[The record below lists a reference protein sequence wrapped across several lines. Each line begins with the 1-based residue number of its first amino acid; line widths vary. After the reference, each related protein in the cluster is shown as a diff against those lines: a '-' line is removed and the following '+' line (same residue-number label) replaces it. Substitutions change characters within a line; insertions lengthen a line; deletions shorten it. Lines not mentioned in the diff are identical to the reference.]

1 LRGKGDLIVVAIAS
15 FTRMGTLKDL
25 IGNKRAQKAGRL
37 ISTPLD

>member
-1 LRGKGDLIVVAIAS
+1 MNEASVVIGRDGINRGCTV
-15 FTRMGTLKDL
+15 DL